1 MANYPGQQHTLQFP
15 SDPVLDQE
23 FLADNGVTYIWA
35 GNRWSSALGI
45 TQGRARYIIDGQYSD
60 SLMDNTLDGNG
71 A

>member
-1 MANYPGQQHTLQFP
+1 MANYPGQHTLQFP

-35 GNRWSSALGI
+35 GDRWSSALGI